1 MHRGWRSVA
10 VALAATM
17 VLTSGALAQRGR
29 GGFGGFGGRG
39 GSGIAMLRMPEVQT
53 ELKLTA
59 DQQTKLQDMMQRQRE
74 RRGDFQSLRDL
85 SPEERQKAMAERR
98 AAENKELGAILNA
111 DQMKRYGQL
120 RLQRQGMTALA
131 EKEVAD
137 ELTLTTD
144 QRTKVQEIMQ
154 QQAVEMRSLFQ
165 GGGGGGDREAMRAK
179 MEEMRKA
186 TDTKLAALLTDDQK
200 KKWQEMVG
208 APFTFPAPGQFRA
221 VS

>member
-1 MHRGWRSVA
+1 M
-10 VALAATM
+10 
-17 VLTSGALAQRGR
+17 
-29 GGFGGFGGRG
+29 
-39 GSGIAMLRMPEVQT
+39 
-53 ELKLTA
+53 
-59 DQQTKLQDMMQRQRE
+59 
-74 RRGDFQSLRDL
+74 
-85 SPEERQKAMAERR
+85 MAERR
-98 AAENKELGAILNA
+98 ANEDKQLATILNA

-137 ELTLTTD
+137 ELTLTAD

-165 GGGGGGDREAMRAK
+165 GGGGGDREANRAK